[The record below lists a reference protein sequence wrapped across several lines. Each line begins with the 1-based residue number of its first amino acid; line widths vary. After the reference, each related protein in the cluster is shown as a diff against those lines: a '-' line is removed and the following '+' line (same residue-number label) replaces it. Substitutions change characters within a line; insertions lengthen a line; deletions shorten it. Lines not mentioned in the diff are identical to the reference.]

1 MWSQSVGV
9 ARWVRPTIEH
19 AQDVLSGGLGQE
31 WEYDVMLF
39 LLGVLLCVNIL
50 FCVFSG
56 FSLVVS
62 FFKNQIVFGLG
73 LSFDFLVSYYFFLR
87 LGNRLQK
94 NKLSSFKLM

>member
-1 MWSQSVGV
+1 MGV
-9 ARWVRPTIEH
+9 AQWVRPAIEH

-31 WEYDVMLF
+31 WEYDIMLF

-50 FCVFSG
+50 YCN
-56 FSLVVS
+56 FSLVFLVFLWLAP

-73 LSFDFLVSYYFFLR
+73 LSSEFFVSYYFFLR

-94 NKLSSFKLM
+94 NKFASFKLV